1 MIGSRR
7 YVSRYPAPSP
17 LHAWAQFA
25 VDLPHSRCLM
35 TEAARAAISGTVE
48 LDQSGGRQLMI
59 LVSLLRNIIK
69 KHRQMHIALV
79 SDWENE
85 IAEKKKLSEMYNS
98 FRLRGPVCHHI
109 MIKVKYF
116 SGRACLRS

>member
-1 MIGSRR
+1 
-7 YVSRYPAPSP
+7 
-17 LHAWAQFA
+17 
-25 VDLPHSRCLM
+25 M

-59 LVSLLRNIIK
+59 LVSLLRNVIK

-98 FRLRGPVCHHI
+98 FRLRGPVCLH
-109 MIKVKYF
+109 YDQ
-116 SGRACLRS
+116 S